1 MSRSALAIIGIAAV
15 LSTGLWLSMRVAS
28 RTRME
33 MLPARCR
40 RRIQWWQGNERIV
53 QFGLCPRG
61 YRRGL
66 CPTRNFGQLG
76 QIFSTSV
83 QVYSVYLERTSFTA
97 LRRDSHVNANHHQK

>member
-28 RTRME
+28 HTRME

-53 QFGLCPRG
+53 QFGCALAVIGGACV
-61 YRRGL
+61 
-66 CPTRNFGQLG
+66 QLG
-76 QIFSTSV
+76 TSV
-83 QVYSVYLERTSFTA
+83 S
-97 LRRDSHVNANHHQK
+97 